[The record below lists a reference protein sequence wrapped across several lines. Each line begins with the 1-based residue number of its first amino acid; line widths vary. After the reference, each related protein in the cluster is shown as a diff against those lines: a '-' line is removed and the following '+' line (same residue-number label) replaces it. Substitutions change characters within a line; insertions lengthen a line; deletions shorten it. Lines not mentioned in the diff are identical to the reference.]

1 MVIDI
6 VTKDELE
13 TFRIKLLN
21 DLKELISL
29 PTANHEKPWLKS
41 GEVRKLLNIS
51 PSTLQK
57 LRIKGI
63 LCYTRVGTILYY
75 KYEDIVKIMENNT
88 IE

>member
-13 TFRIKLLN
+13 TFRMQLLN
-21 DLKELISL
+21 DLKELLSL
-29 PTANHEKPWLKS
+29 PTAKHEKPWLKS
-41 GEVRKLLNIS
+41 AEVRKLLNLS

-63 LCYTRVGTILYY
+63 LRYTRVGTILYY

-88 IE
+88 VK